1 MSALAIV
8 DTNIVLNLLNVPH
21 HCAERCAVKDEFDRF
36 NTSNYS
42 FLLPIAA
49 IIETGNHIADIPDGR
64 QRRKYAEIFV
74 GQVREVFDGA
84 APWRP
89 TDFLTKA
96 EMAGW
101 LATFDAIILDPI
113 ITEPIFRSMLD
124 LSGVMIGLG
133 QYRPQAPT
141 GGSNGRFIVDSLK
154 WKDQRQLE
162 IAA

>member
-8 DTNIVLNLLNVPH
+8 DTNIVLNLINVPH

-101 LATFDAIILDPI
+101 LATFPDHAM
-113 ITEPIFRSMLD
+113 R
-124 LSGVMIGLG
+124 GLG
-133 QYRPQAPT
+133 VSDVSIIQEWERARARHP
-141 GGSNGRFIVDSLK
+141 NRRVFIWTLHNELK
-154 WKDQRQLE
+154 GYDQPAR
-162 IAA
+162 